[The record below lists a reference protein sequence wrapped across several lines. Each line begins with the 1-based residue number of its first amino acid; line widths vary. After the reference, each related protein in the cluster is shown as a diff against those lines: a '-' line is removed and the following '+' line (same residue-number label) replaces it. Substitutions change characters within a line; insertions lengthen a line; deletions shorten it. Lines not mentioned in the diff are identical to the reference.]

1 MKRLVVSLL
10 SNTIYYATVN
20 EKNNTMSATDRKDV
34 TENCIRVVFEWFVNH
49 MNDDN
54 LKEYSI
60 TYPSSEYEL
69 VMRKKEL

>member
-20 EKNNTMSATDRKDV
+20 EKNNKMSATDRKDV
-34 TENCIRVVFEWFVNH
+34 TNNCISAVFEWFVNH
-49 MNDDN
+49 INDDN

-69 VMRKKEL
+69 VMRKKKL